1 MQFGLSDEDDIDRE
15 RELLLGLSPRGPR
28 SATGAAAVDADE
40 EAEDRAAQHR
50 ATRHRLAWLLDTE
63 AAESGDNDSEGD
75 NWSDEGSDLIIDNRR
90 SWERRRSPSAEGY
103 DFRRG
108 DDEYDSEE
116 GSVDSFINDEDEEV
130 EAAEGSQGESSSGSD
145 NENVEGSGAEMDED
159 DLDIGLSVEDG
170 GQAEGSDAD
179 SEAGDGSRRTRSRT
193 GAAGRPDH
201 PALAELRRR
210 RELRLQRG

>member
-1 MQFGLSDEDDIDRE
+1 M
-15 RELLLGLSPRGPR
+15 LGLSPRGPR
-28 SATGAAAVDADE
+28 SATGAAAAHADD

-75 NWSDEGSDLIIDNRR
+75 DWSEEGSDLSIIDNRR
-90 SWERRRSPSAEGY
+90 SWERRRSHSAEGY

-116 GSVDSFINDEDEEV
+116 GSQDSFINDEDEDV
-130 EAAEGSQGESSSGSD
+130 EAAEGSQGGSSSGSD
-145 NENVEGSGAEMDED
+145 NEHLEGPDAEMDED

-170 GQAEGSDAD
+170 GQAEGFDAD
-179 SEAGDGSRRTRSRT
+179 SDAGDGSRRTRSRT